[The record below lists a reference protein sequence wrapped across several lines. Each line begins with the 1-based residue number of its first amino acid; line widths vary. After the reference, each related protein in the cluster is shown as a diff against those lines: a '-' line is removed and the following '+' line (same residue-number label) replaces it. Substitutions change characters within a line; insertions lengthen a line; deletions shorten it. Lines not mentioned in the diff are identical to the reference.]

1 MERLAEVHMDRISII
16 EQIRSSEKL
25 FSLPQVLSETLK
37 EVGKEN
43 FSADSLAR
51 IILKDPSLT
60 SRVLRVANSAFYQRL
75 AKTTTINQAV
85 AVLGVTTVKCLA
97 LSSSIF
103 QPEKIAEESGVD
115 PKAFFA
121 YVLSVAAA
129 SEKIAKTIGAK
140 APEEAFIAGL
150 LHDVGVLF
158 FLHHFPNEYHRIIDK
173 RVKARTLMQAE
184 VEVFG
189 IDHCEVGSHL
199 AKVWRLPDYIVR
211 SIAEH
216 HVLKNVNENN
226 VIENIVRLAVFLASD
241 RFSGY
246 EMGPQERMM
255 NIRKLRTQLSLSKNQ
270 IDDISYSLLSGAI
283 NTANYLGIDIG
294 DTQEILMKAN
304 EEIWKSFLTIENLFK
319 ERQELSKKLLEEE
332 RAKGAIESQ
341 NTAIATLSHYLNNA
355 VMAIYGR
362 SQLMRRLIKK
372 GDTDKLL
379 EQLPN
384 DLEMIDKSV
393 QKIVAVLE
401 EMKEISPIDQLKFND
416 MSAALNIDD
425 RIEKR
430 LQKIHQESAQTHLNI
445 GKPAQE
451 TITS

>member
-1 MERLAEVHMDRISII
+1 VVYMDRISII

-43 FSADSLAR
+43 FSADSLAH

-85 AVLGVTTVKCLA
+85 AVLGITTVKCLA

-103 QPEKIAEESGVD
+103 QPEKISKESGVD
-115 PKAFFA
+115 SKAFFA
-121 YVLSVAAA
+121 YVLTVAAA
-129 SEKIAKTIGAK
+129 SEKIAKTIGAR

-173 RVKARTLMQAE
+173 RVKARTLVQAE

-189 IDHCEVGSHL
+189 IDHCEVGGRL
-199 AKVWRLPDYIVR
+199 AEVWRLPDYIVR
-211 SIAEH
+211 SIAGH
-216 HVLKNVNENN
+216 HVLANLKENE
-226 VIENIVRLAVFLASD
+226 VIENIVRLAVLLASD

-246 EMGPQERMM
+246 EMGPQERMI
-255 NIRKLRTQLSLSKNQ
+255 NIRKLRNQLSLSKNQ
-270 IDDISYSLLSGAI
+270 IDDLSYTLMSGAI
-283 NTANYLGIDIG
+283 DVANYLGIDIG

-319 ERQELSKKLLEEE
+319 ERQELSKKLLDEE
-332 RAKGAIESQ
+332 RAKGAIESK
-341 NTAIATLSHYLNNA
+341 NIAVATLSHYLNNA

-372 GDTDKLL
+372 GNTDKLL
-379 EQLPN
+379 EQIPN

-393 QKIVAVLE
+393 QKIIAVLE

-430 LQKIHQESAQTHLNI
+430 LQKISLESAQKHSNI
-445 GKPAQE
+445 AASPQE
-451 TITS
+451 IITG